1 MSDFSH
7 ESLVQRAFHRAAY
20 VMHHMWEEKGSS
32 DTRLLI
38 PPLIPDDFVIVGES
52 IAGRDHREHV
62 IPRNIICYRCHEM
75 YNNGATIDEVAT
87 FIRKN
92 LKIVYISR
100 EEQRRLDS
108 GNELN
113 LRQRMPAGWTFE
125 TGDTYE
131 RLNVAGVKINF
142 Y

>member
-1 MSDFSH
+1 M
-7 ESLVQRAFHRAAY
+7 QRAFHRAAY
-20 VMHHMWEEKGSS
+20 VIHHMWEEKGSS

-62 IPRNIICYRCHEM
+62 IPRKVICCRCHEM
-75 YNNGATIDEVAT
+75 YKNGATIDEVAT
-87 FIRKN
+87 FIQNN

-108 GNELN
+108 RNELN
-113 LRQRMPAGWTFE
+113 LRQCMPIGWAFE
-125 TGDTYE
+125 TGNIYE
-131 RLNVAGVKINF
+131 RLNVAGVKIIF